1 MTVFSNR
8 LCLQCKSRYC
18 FCSEY
23 ETINVMNKAYSSAWC
38 YSQGCQFRF
47 GRCFIFSIGMKC
59 FSFGVFRR
67 AVSELYCSHTHTHTH
82 THTHIYIYAT
92 NIIQIQHKLII
103 NYAIQIQC
111 SLPQVG
117 CVRGANTFS
126 SHNQS

>member
-1 MTVFSNR
+1 
-8 LCLQCKSRYC
+8 
-18 FCSEY
+18 
-23 ETINVMNKAYSSAWC
+23 MNKAYSSAWC

-47 GRCFIFSIGMKC
+47 GRCFIFSIGMEC

-67 AVSELYCSHTHTHTH
+67 AVSELYCSYIY
-82 THTHIYIYAT
+82 IYIYAT
-92 NIIQIQHKLII
+92 NIIQIQDKLII

-126 SHNQS
+126 SHNQSRTIESMLNS

>member
-38 YSQGCQFRF
+38 YSQGYQFRF
-47 GRCFIFSIGMKC
+47 GRCFVFSIGMEC

-67 AVSELYCSHTHTHTH
+67 AVSELYCLY
-82 THTHIYIYAT
+82 IYIYST
-92 NIIQIQHKLII
+92 NIIQIQDKLII

-117 CVRGANTFS
+117 CARGANTFS
-126 SHNQS
+126 SHNQSRTIESMLNS